1 MVGKDT
7 CLKQQLLHSVTPL
20 KWPFQAC
27 HSFQVTERIYFFGLP
42 SCRWLWC
49 CLIKPLVITRCLV
62 IAVLAVGAG
71 FLQQRSVL
79 KITTASDPL
88 KIIGLSSPFCHTN
101 AFSECIWLC
110 NALPCYVASI
120 LFKRGMYC
128 QEIRC
133 LVVAGL
139 LFWFRLS
146 LHWVLLIFQDV

>member
-7 CLKQQLLHSVTPL
+7 RLKQQPLHSITPV

-42 SCRWLWC
+42 SCCWLWC

-79 KITTASDPL
+79 RITAASDPPKSMVHL
-88 KIIGLSSPFCHTN
+88 PLSATRMHFLN
-101 AFSECIWLC
+101 AFSSATLSPAMLLAFCLRGACTARRLDAWL
-110 NALPCYVASI
+110 LLDYSS
-120 LFKRGMYC
+120 
-128 QEIRC
+128 
-133 LVVAGL
+133 GL
-139 LFWFRLS
+139 G
-146 LHWVLLIFQDV
+146 